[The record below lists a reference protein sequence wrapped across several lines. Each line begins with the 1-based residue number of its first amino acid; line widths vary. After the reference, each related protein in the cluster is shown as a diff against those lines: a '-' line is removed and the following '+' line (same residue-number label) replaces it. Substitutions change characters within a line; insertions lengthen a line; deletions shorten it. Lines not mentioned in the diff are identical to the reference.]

1 MPAYTAPIAASVAPE
16 TVSLRTRLLATAM
29 GCTAIMLSAPAV
41 AQQAAVTAEQN
52 SMAGASAL
60 AGAREDPIVDPAVV
74 SDEPVV
80 VVQDEDIFIGVGSIV
95 IDEVDTPALLLD
107 SNGGDAQVVG
117 GDIETYGDN
126 STGAWVEAKG
136 DASADFDEVV
146 THGDGSTGLYVH
158 SEGRTVT
165 SPYGYGDYSVG
176 TANAGAVSVET
187 FGNGSIGI
195 HAVADSLDAVV
206 QSQNVVTHGDGSTG
220 ILAEADYFAV
230 VDSNSVHTGG
240 DDATGISIASQMAQ
254 VESNEVVTAGDRSIG
269 IDVAARGA
277 ALINATS
284 VETSGDEAVGIR
296 ARADAGNMQ
305 VYNTSVVTTGDGAT
319 ALDLEALGS
328 LVLES
333 ETVSTSGE
341 DAVGVRAL
349 SRDYDLSAFLGS
361 VSTLGD
367 GAIGISVAA
376 NLAADVEVSAVS
388 TSGNGANGIEILTN
402 EGAATLRN
410 GSVTTLGD
418 DLTAILVESES
429 GRVDVETGSVSTAGD
444 NAQAIHLISGGSTR
458 LVAGD
463 VMTQGEDSTGVE
475 INSQGDIE
483 ASIDSITTAGDGSEG
498 LLIWK
503 GGAGTDAAL
512 DVGSVMIEGEGS
524 YGVVALVGGDLTGS
538 IDSITATGNQ
548 STGILVEAD
557 QGIDLQLGTVDI
569 TSERHSVGVELV
581 AVSGDLRLAADDVS
595 VDSDGAAGLRLNALE
610 GDIVFDLGSLR
621 VAGGEV
627 AALDG
632 LGSIAPAA
640 VFATADSGGITM
652 RAGEIVVEA
661 EDVYATWGVDL
672 TAQGHIDVA
681 IDSIYVTGF
690 VGSWEGATGS
700 GNGLNVST
708 RTSAT
713 VSVGKIDAGS
723 GISVSGALDTRYLD
737 AEISVTAGDIV
748 TRANYGRGIS
758 VGQFFGSTDVA
769 FNSIR
774 TEGSGATGVRLES
787 GFEPYFYTFTT
798 AEITGGSIETVGDY
812 SDGMNLVSL
821 VGSHRVEVGSITTS
835 GARSNGVVS
844 KSVIGANLVI
854 GSVETAGDYSVGIQA
869 EGAAVPASVPLDGLE
884 VEGITIEAGDVT
896 TTGDSAQGIVATG
909 VGPVTVKVNSVE
921 TTGDSYV
928 FEPGDYYGG
937 GGGPIGPGLPL
948 PNGSGYY
955 GGGSGEAPA
964 GPASIGI
971 EVAASFGDIVV
982 EAGSVTTSG
991 EGAHGLWIDLQGD
1004 EWSVADQQVTV
1015 GSVQT
1020 SGAGA
1025 DALRL
1030 RNQTGGAIAA
1040 TVAGDVLAQD
1050 GAGINLIG
1058 NGETSVTV
1066 AAGGALRSSPD
1077 GFAIVV
1083 EPYVAEDPDEGPVG
1097 PNPPIPGG
1105 PGIPIGTMANAPAAE
1120 AAVPATNITIAGG
1133 GALYGR
1139 VRLDDRGSNFDIA
1152 GTFFANGTSYFG
1164 TGNDLMS
1171 NSGSI
1176 VVQGDVLFDGL
1187 DRLDNSGAI
1196 VFAAGNGDDR
1206 LDLSNLVF
1214 NGVEG
1219 STISFDLSGDDS
1231 DQLVLGD
1238 VTGTTQLVFQGAQG
1252 LTLDSTADLIVFTGD
1267 VDTDAF
1273 VIDDGAEDAGFLN
1286 YRLSF
1291 AQGGLAV
1298 AMAPDVEVFEPVR
1311 LGETIT
1317 DAWHQSTDAWSK
1329 QNAQARAGSQSGI
1342 SSWVQY
1348 FDGSRDRDPQEY
1360 QVTFDGAEY
1369 AETLTT
1375 EASHRGGQ
1383 GGITYAGSKARFGV
1397 TFGFGSN
1404 ESTFAQTGNS
1414 YRVESFNIGLHG
1426 GWSNGAVF
1434 LDALVKADFA
1444 DVDLA
1449 LQSVGEQ
1456 ADFDTTALGFALEAG
1471 ARLGGETFFVEPVAG
1486 INWVSADIP
1495 ALHFTNAGFAFD
1507 AAESLRAHADARTGA
1522 RFETG
1527 KVSIVPHVGVFAEKE
1542 LAGDNGIAFTSGTQ
1556 SITLADEVPALYG
1569 RGEAGLTLE
1578 ISDRFSIFAEGELL
1592 FGEIGGGAGRGGLSL
1607 KF

>member
-29 GCTAIMLSAPAV
+29 GCTALMLSAPAL
-41 AQQAAVTAEQN
+41 AQPVPTPVQQGSQAGDPAQ
-52 SMAGASAL
+52 SA
-60 AGAREDPIVDPAVV
+60 AQDEPIVDPSVV
-74 SDEPVV
+74 SEEPVAIV
-80 VVQDEDIFIGVGSIV
+80 EDDDIFVSVGSIV
-95 IDEVDTPALLLD
+95 IDEVDTPGLLLD
-107 SNGGDAQVVG
+107 SNGGDAQVVN

-126 STGAWVEAKG
+126 STGAWVEAQG
-136 DASADFDEVV
+136 NANADLGEVV

-158 SEGRTVT
+158 SEGQTVT
-165 SPYGYGDYSVG
+165 SPYGYGDYSIG
-176 TANAGAVSVET
+176 TAHAGAVSVET
-187 FGNGSIGI
+187 FGTGSIGI
-195 HAVADSLDAVV
+195 HAVSDLNNAEV
-206 QSQNVVTHGDGSTG
+206 QSQNLVTHGDGSTG
-220 ILAEADYFAV
+220 ILVEADYFAV
-230 VDSNSVHTGG
+230 VDSNILSTGG
-240 DDATGISIASQMAQ
+240 DDATGISISSDMAQ
-254 VESNEVVTAGDRSIG
+254 VKSNEVVTQGDRSIG
-269 IDVAARGA
+269 IDVDARVAGVIEA
-277 ALINATS
+277 NS
-284 VETSGDEAVGIR
+284 VETSGDDAIGIR
-296 ARADAGNMQ
+296 ARANGGNLQ

-328 LVLES
+328 VLLES
-333 ETVSTSGE
+333 DEVSTSGNN
-341 DAVGVRAL
+341 AVGVRAL
-349 SRDYDLSAFLGS
+349 SRDYNLYAFLGS

-367 GAIGISVAA
+367 GATGISVAA
-376 NLAADVEVSAVS
+376 NLAADVEVDTVS
-388 TSGNGANGIEILTN
+388 TAGNGANGIEMFTA

-418 DLTAILVESES
+418 DLTAILVGSAS

-463 VMTQGEDSTGVE
+463 VTTQGDDSDGVE
-475 INSQGDIE
+475 INSQGDVE

-498 LLIWK
+498 LLIWN

-512 DVGSVMIEGEGS
+512 DLGSVTTEGEGS
-524 YGVVALVGGDLTGS
+524 YGVVALVGGDLTGT
-538 IDSITATGNQ
+538 IDNITASGNQ

-557 QGIDLQLGTVDI
+557 EGIDLQLGTVDI
-569 TSERHSVGVELV
+569 TSERHSVGAELV
-581 AVSGDLRLAADDVS
+581 AVSGDLRLAVDNLS
-595 VDSDGAAGLRLNALE
+595 VDSDGAAGLRLDALA
-610 GDIVFDLGSLR
+610 GDIVLDLGSLR
-621 VAGGEV
+621 VAGGDV

-632 LGSIAPAA
+632 FGTIAPAA
-640 VFATADSGGITM
+640 VFASAESGGITM

-690 VGSWEGATGS
+690 TGSWEGATGS

-708 RTSAT
+708 RTSAN
-713 VSVGKIDAGS
+713 VSVGNIDAGS
-723 GISVSGALDTRYLD
+723 GINVSGAIDTRYLD

-748 TRANYGRGIS
+748 TRANYGRGID
-758 VGQFFGSTDVA
+758 VGQFFGSTDIA

-774 TEGSGATGVRLES
+774 TEGTGAAGVELET
-787 GFEPYFYTFTT
+787 GFESYLYTFTT

-812 SDGMNLVSL
+812 SDGMNLSSRM
-821 VGSHRVEVGSITTS
+821 GSHSAQVGSITTS
-835 GARSNGVVS
+835 GARSNGVS
-844 KSVIGANLVI
+844 STSVIGANLVI
-854 GSVETAGDYSVGIQA
+854 GSVGTAGDYSVGIQA
-869 EGAAVPASVPLDGLE
+869 ESTAVPASVPLGAFEL
-884 VEGITIEAGDVT
+884 EGIGIEAGDIT
-896 TTGDSAQGIVATG
+896 TTGDSAQGILVSGA
-909 VGPVTVKVNSVE
+909 GPVTIKVNSVE
-921 TTGDSYV
+921 TTGNCYV
-928 FEPGDYYGG
+928 FEPGEYYGG

-948 PNGSGYY
+948 P
-955 GGGSGEAPA
+955 GGVASDEPGDELPT

-971 EVAASFGDIVV
+971 EVAVSFGDIVV

-991 EGAHGLWIDLQGD
+991 DGAHGLWIDLQGD

-1025 DALRL
+1025 DAMRL

-1050 GAGINLIG
+1050 GTGINLIG

-1066 AAGGALRSSPD
+1066 AAGGMLRSSAD

-1083 EPYVAEDPDEGPVG
+1083 EPYVAEDPGDGPID

-1105 PGIPIGTMANAPAAE
+1105 PGLPIGTTANSVAAE
-1120 AAVPATNITIAGG
+1120 VAVPATNITIAEG

-1238 VTGTTQLVFQGAQG
+1238 VTGTTQLRFEGAQA
-1252 LTLDSTADLIVFTGD
+1252 LTLDTTADLIVFTGD
-1267 VDTDAF
+1267 VSSDAF
-1273 VIDDGAEDAGFLN
+1273 VIDAEAEDAGFLN

-1291 AQGGLAV
+1291 AEAGLAL

-1311 LGETIT
+1311 LGETLTERWHQGT
-1317 DAWHQSTDAWSK
+1317 DAWAK
-1329 QNAQARAGSQSGI
+1329 QNAQARVASQPGV

-1348 FDGSRDRDPQEY
+1348 FDGSRDREAQEY
-1360 QVTFDGAEY
+1360 KATFDGAEY

-1375 EASHRGGQ
+1375 EASYRGGQ
-1383 GGITYAGSKARFGV
+1383 GGIAFAGTNARFGV

-1404 ESTFAQTGNS
+1404 ESAFAQTGNG

-1426 GWSNGAVF
+1426 GWSNGTVF
-1434 LDALVKADFA
+1434 VDALAKADFA
-1444 DVDLA
+1444 DVELA
-1449 LQSVGEQ
+1449 LQSVDEE
-1456 ADFDTTALGFALEAG
+1456 ADFETSALGVALEAG
-1471 ARLGGETFFVEPVAG
+1471 ARFGEDTFFVEPVAG
-1486 INWVSADIP
+1486 IAWVSADIP
-1495 ALHFTNAGFAFD
+1495 AVDFTDAGFTFD
-1507 AAESLRAHADARTGA
+1507 TAESLRAHGGARTGA

-1527 KVSIVPHVGVFAEKE
+1527 GVAIVPHVGVFAEKE
-1542 LAGDNGIAFTSGTQ
+1542 LAGDNAVTFASGTQ
-1556 SITLADEVPALYG
+1556 SIGLADDVPSLYG

-1592 FGEIGGGAGRGGLSL
+1592 FGDISGGAGRVGLSL

>member
-1 MPAYTAPIAASVAPE
+1 MPAYTAPVAANVVPE

-29 GCTAIMLSAPAV
+29 GCTALMLSAPAA
-41 AQQAAVTAEQN
+41 AQQAPVSAQQN
-52 SMAGASAL
+52 GVASAS
-60 AGAREDPIVDPAVV
+60 AASDAQDEPIVDPAVV

-80 VVQDEDIFIGVGSIV
+80 VVQDDDIFIGVGSIV
-95 IDEVDTPALLLD
+95 IDEADTPALLLD
-107 SNGGDAQVVG
+107 SNEGDAQVVG

-126 STGAWVEAKG
+126 STGAWVEARG
-136 DASADFDEVV
+136 DANADFGEVV

-158 SEGRTVT
+158 SEGKTVT
-165 SPYGYGDYSVG
+165 SPYGYGEYTTG
-176 TANAGAVSVET
+176 TAHAGAVSVET
-187 FGNGSIGI
+187 FGDDAIGI
-195 HAVADSLDAVV
+195 MAVADAQNVVV
-206 QSQNVVTHGDGSTG
+206 QNQDLVTHGDGSMG
-220 ILAEADYFAV
+220 IV
-230 VDSNSVHTGG
+230 VDAGYYGMVDSGTVMTGG
-240 DDATGISIASQMAQ
+240 DDATGISISAQ
-254 VESNEVVTAGDRSIG
+254 LAKVTTVSVVTEGDRSIGIDLDAGGSGLVDAGMVETSGDDATGIRARAGLGSLQIYTGSVVTAGDRSG
-269 IDVAARGA
+269 GLDLEATGA
-277 ALINATS
+277 IILESESI
-284 VETSGDEAVGIR
+284 ETSGD
-296 ARADAGNMQ
+296 
-305 VYNTSVVTTGDGAT
+305 
-319 ALDLEALGS
+319 
-328 LVLES
+328 
-333 ETVSTSGE
+333 
-341 DAVGVRAL
+341 DAVGLRAA
-349 SRDYDLSAFLGS
+349 SREYDLYAVVGS
-361 VSTLGD
+361 VATLGD
-367 GAIGISVAA
+367 GATGISVGA
-376 NLAADVEVSAVS
+376 NLDADLMVDTVS
-388 TSGNGANGIEILTN
+388 TAGDGANGIEMVTAS
-402 EGAATLRN
+402 GGATLRN
-410 GSVTTLGD
+410 GSVTTLGN
-418 DLTAILVESES
+418 DLTAILVESLA
-429 GRVDVETGSVSTAGD
+429 GRVDVETQSVSTAGD
-444 NAQAIHLISGGSTR
+444 NARAIHLISGGNTR

-463 VMTQGEDSTGVE
+463 VTTAGDGSRAVE
-475 INSQGDIE
+475 INSQGDVE
-483 ASIDSITTAGDGSEG
+483 VAIDSITTTGDGADG
-498 LLIWK
+498 LLIWQ
-503 GGAGTDAAL
+503 GSAGTDAVL
-512 DVGSVMIEGEGS
+512 DVGSVTIEGEGS
-524 YGVVALVGGDLTGS
+524 YGVVAIVGGDVTGT
-538 IDSITATGNQ
+538 IDTVIASGNG
-548 STGILVEAD
+548 STGVLMEAGE
-557 QGIDLQLGTVDI
+557 GIDLQMGSVDI
-569 TSERHSVGVELV
+569 VSERHSVGVELV
-581 AVSGDLRLAADDVS
+581 AFSGDLNFAADSIS
-595 VDSDGAAGLRLNALE
+595 VDSDGAAGLRLDALE
-610 GDIVFDLGSLR
+610 GDIVLNVDSVH

-627 AALDG
+627 QAPDG
-632 LGSIAPAA
+632 YGTMAPAA
-640 VFATADSGGITM
+640 VFVRADNGGITM
-652 RAGEIVVEA
+652 RGGDIVVEA
-661 EDVYATWGVDL
+661 EDVYSTWGVSL
-672 TAQGHIDVA
+672 AAQDHIDVA

-690 VGSWEGATGS
+690 TSYWEGSTGFGS
-700 GNGLNVST
+700 GLGVTT

-713 VSVGKIDAGS
+713 VSVGRIDAGS
-723 GISVSGALDTRYLD
+723 GVKVTGATDTRYLD
-737 AEISVTAGDIV
+737 AEIAITAGDII
-748 TRANYGRGIS
+748 TRANYGDGIRAA
-758 VGQFFGSTDVA
+758 QFFGSTDIA
-769 FNSIR
+769 FNSVR
-774 TEGSGATGVRLES
+774 TEGDGAVGVEIES
-787 GFEPYFYTFTT
+787 GFEPTFYTATT
-798 AEITGGSIETVGDY
+798 AQVTGGSIETVGDD
-812 SDGMNLVSL
+812 SQGMNLISL
-821 VGSHRVEVGSITTS
+821 LGSHSAEVESIKTT
-835 GARSNGVVS
+835 GARSNGVFS
-844 KSVIGANLVI
+844 QSVVGADLLI
-854 GSVETAGDYSVGIQA
+854 GSVETSGDYSIGIEAVGTV
-869 EGAAVPASVPLDGLE
+869 VPTSVPLGELE
-884 VEGITIEAGDVT
+884 VEGISIEAGSVAT
-896 TTGDSAQGIVATG
+896 SGDSAQGIVATG
-909 VGPVTVKVNSVE
+909 VGPVTIKVNSVE

-928 FEPGDYYGG
+928 FEPGEYYGG

-948 PNGSGYY
+948 P
-955 GGGSGEAPA
+955 GGVASDEPGDELPT

-991 EGAHGLWIDLQGD
+991 DGAHGLWIDLQGD

-1015 GSVQT
+1015 ASVQT

-1050 GAGINLIG
+1050 GTGINLIG

-1066 AAGGALRSSPD
+1066 AAGGMLRSSAD

-1083 EPYVAEDPDEGPVG
+1083 EPYVAEDPGDGPID

-1105 PGIPIGTMANAPAAE
+1105 PGLPIGTTANSVAAE
-1120 AAVPATNITIAGG
+1120 VAVPATNITIAGG

-1317 DAWHQSTDAWSK
+1317 DAWHQSTDAWAK

-1369 AETLTT
+1369 AETLTI

-1507 AAESLRAHADARTGA
+1507 SAESLRAHAGARTGA